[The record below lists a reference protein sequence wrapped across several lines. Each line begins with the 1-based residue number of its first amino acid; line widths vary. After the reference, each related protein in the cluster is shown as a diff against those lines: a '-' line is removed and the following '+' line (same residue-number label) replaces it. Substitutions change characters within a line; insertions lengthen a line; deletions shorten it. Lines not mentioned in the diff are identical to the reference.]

1 MHVPKPK
8 TPLGAMLA
16 MCECLRVLRGSES
29 LILPL
34 CCPSAKWCQTH
45 YERPVSGG
53 LLRLLHNARDV
64 SLSVLCVSFVWDML
78 ARGLHVGF
86 SVRVS
91 VGGLCVGS
99 LKVSLSGGFR

>member
-1 MHVPKPK
+1 
-8 TPLGAMLA
+8 MLA

-34 CCPSAKWCQTH
+34 CCPFAKRCQTH

-53 LLRLLHNARDV
+53 LLRLLQNARDV
-64 SLSVLCVSFVWDML
+64 SLSVLCVSFVWDVS

-99 LKVSLSGGFR
+99 LNAGVSWGFGGLCQAFLGEVSL